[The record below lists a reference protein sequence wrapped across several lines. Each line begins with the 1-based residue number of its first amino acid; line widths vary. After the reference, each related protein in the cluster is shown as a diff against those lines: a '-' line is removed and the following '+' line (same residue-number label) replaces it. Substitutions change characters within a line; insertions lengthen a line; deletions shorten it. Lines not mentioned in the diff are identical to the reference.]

1 MQVITKAALDMS
13 VPRAVQLRG
22 VQGDQ
27 NTRAVELSLFHEGRA
42 FPVPAGAELVVAYR
56 KRGGGNGVYDTLPDG
71 SAACVARDNRI
82 TVGLVPQMFTEAGY
96 VNIQIKMVL
105 GEQVL
110 HTFPIQLAVQGSLQ
124 PIPGAQEEYAG
135 WLRMFLPQA
144 ASAQAGEVV
153 QAAAVDASGAVT
165 ALRTVPLPDL
175 APYARR
181 EELPRKLAELT
192 QDADHRT
199 VTEAERQLW
208 NGKSDFSGD
217 YRDLENQPMIP
228 TRLSQLANDAGYLTQ
243 IPEDYVTG
251 PVLAQALSE
260 KANASGWAPG
270 MLLGTDG
277 SGSLTEY
284 PARTGATFTPSVS
297 AEGVLCWTNDAG
309 LEDPGP
315 VSIRGPQGAPGVQ
328 GERGPQ
334 GLQGPKGDPGEAG
347 IQGPKGEKGDP
358 GEAGAQGPKGEKGDP
373 GEAGIQGPKGD
384 KGDPG
389 EPGTVAFA
397 QFGAAAPETAVSN
410 PVAGQLYVQLV

>member
-27 NTRAVELSLFHEGRA
+27 NTRAVELSLFHEGSP

-56 KRGGGNGVYDTLPDG
+56 KRGGGSGVYDTLPDG
-71 SAACVARDNRI
+71 SAACQVRDNRI

-124 PIPGAQEEYAG
+124 PIPGTQEEYAG

-181 EELPRKLAELT
+181 EELPRKLAELA

-217 YRDLENQPMIP
+217 YRDLENQPLIP
-228 TRLSQLANDAGYLTQ
+228 TRVGQLANDAGYLTQ

-260 KANASGWAPG
+260 KADAAGWAPG

-297 AEGVLCWTNDAG
+297 AEGVLRWTNDAG
-309 LEDPGP
+309 LENPGP
-315 VSIRGPQGAPGVQ
+315 VSIRGPQGATGPQ

-334 GLQGPKGDPGEAG
+334 GLQGPKGDPGE
-347 IQGPKGEKGDP
+347 P
-358 GEAGAQGPKGEKGDP
+358 
-373 GEAGIQGPKGD
+373 GIQGPKGD

-389 EPGTVAFA
+389 EAGTMAFA
-397 QFGAAAPETAVSN
+397 QFGSAAPEAAVRD